1 MSSKKNPSNIL
12 TYIENNLICWT
23 SGNEKIDNFVRKMQ
37 LKINNDNEIVFEW
50 ILYNQF
56 NEIKEIGKNG
66 PITVYSAKW
75 KDGPLYKKID
85 TWDNKSYVRDSN
97 KKVALKC
104 LHNSQKFIDSIINEA
119 KKYSINHEA
128 LQTLYGISQ
137 NPDTGDYILVQNNYI
152 WDSKNEKIDD
162 FIQEKQ
168 FKINNYNDEVLE
180 WIPYNQFNE
189 IKLIGTNGPIT
200 VYSAIWKDGPLHKK
214 DKRNYYTRDS
224 NKEVALKCLHKSQ
237 ESVDSLINKA
247 KKYPTKHEAFE
258 AFQVLYGISQNPD
271 TGDYILVLTWTSGN
285 EKIDDFIKERQL
297 EINDHDIMLKW
308 IPYNQFNNIK
318 ETCKNSLITL
328 YSAIWTDGPL
338 YKKNEWNYY
347 TRDSNKE
354 VALKC
359 LHKSQESIV
368 TLIDEAK
375 KYSTNNE
382 AFQVLYG
389 ISQNPNTGNYILVQN
404 NSIKLANWISG
415 NEIFDDF
422 IQEMQLKINNR
433 DDLVFEWIPYD
444 QFNEIKETVT
454 NGLITIYLAIWKD
467 GPLKKNWSDEDNWSD
482 ENYLRDSNREVSL
495 KCLHN
500 SQESINSIINEIKK
514 YPTNHEAFQILYGIS
529 QNPVTGDYILVQN
542 NYIWNSENEKINDF
556 IRERQLIFD
565 FNGVMLEWVPY
576 NQFNEIKETG
586 KNDLITTVYSA
597 IWKDGPLQYFRY
609 KRDSNKVVALK
620 YLYNSQESIDWI
632 INEAKKYPTNHK
644 ALHLTSYEILQIV
657 LYGISQNPVTG
668 DYIFVLNWTSGNEKI
683 DDFIQ
688 KERLKINSR
697 HDGCDGDVV
706 FEWIPYN
713 QFFEIKE
720 TNTNSFI
727 TVYSAIWKN
736 GPLCFNYDM
745 YARSSDK
752 EVALKCLH
760 NSQNSIDY
768 LINEAKKYPTNH
780 KVFQVLYG
788 ISQNPDT
795 GNYILVQDNS
805 INMLNWFSGN
815 EKVDEF
821 IQEKQLKINNDYDI
835 VPEWIPYNQ
844 FFEIKETK
852 TNGLITVY
860 SAIWKNGPLCCNYNA
875 RRSDKEVS
883 LRYLHNSQESIDY
896 LINEA
901 KKYPTNNKEFQV
913 LYGISQN
920 PDTGNYIL
928 VQDNSTNMLNWI
940 SGNDKIDDFIQERQ
954 LKINNYYNVV
964 PEWIPYDQFNEIQ
977 VIGTNG
983 FITVY
988 SAIWKDGPLYKEIN
1002 TWDIWSDGWN
1012 KNYARDSDKKVALI
1026 CLHNSQDS
1034 IEFLL
1039 NKAKKYS
1046 IKHEALFV
1054 LYGISQNSDTN
1065 DYILIQNDPIV
1076 NIANWFNGNEKIDD
1090 FIQEIQSKIDNNGNN
1105 LILEWIPYNQFNEI
1119 KEIGKNGS
1127 ITVYSAIWRDGPLHS
1142 NRYGNYTRNS
1152 NKKIALQNLLNS
1164 QNSVDFFINK
1174 AKKYLN
1180 NLIKCKTYQ
1189 VLYGISQNPKTN
1201 DYILVLTW
1209 TSGNEKIDDFIQEM
1223 QLKINISDDSIEGMF
1238 EWIPYNQFNEI
1249 KETGTNGLITVYS
1262 AIWKDSPLYYGDDEY
1277 EGDSDKEVALKYL
1290 HKSQESIDYLINE
1303 VKIYPT
1309 ILKAF
1314 QALYGISQNPVT
1326 GDYILV
1332 QNYSINLANWI
1343 SGNEKIDDFIQ
1354 KEQLKIN
1361 CSFNNNG
1368 IKIVV
1373 LEWIPYNQFNEIKE
1387 IGTNGLITIYSAIW
1401 KDGPLYCNYD
1411 CDYDDYDYGRYIRDS
1426 GKEVALKYLHKSQES
1441 IDSLINEAKKYPTKY
1456 KAFQILYGISQSPDT
1471 GDYILVQMNYTWDS
1485 GNEKIDDL
1493 IQESQLRI
1501 NDYHDDLVLEWI
1513 PYNQFNGI
1521 KETGTNGL
1529 ITVYSAIWKD
1539 GPLCKKIDIR
1549 TKYYERDSNKKVV
1562 LKCLHNS
1569 QKSIDS
1575 LINKVK
1581 KYPENHKA
1589 LQVLYGISQN
1599 PNTGDYILVQRN
1611 CVWDSGNEKIDN
1623 FIQESRLK
1631 INNNSNI
1638 VLEWIPYNQFN
1649 EIKESDTN
1657 SFITIYSAI
1666 WRDGPLYIKW
1676 NNYTRDSNKKV
1687 ALKYLHNSQNF
1698 VDVLI
1703 NKAEEYVT
1711 KLFDIA
1717 IYDIYGISQDPKT
1730 NNYILVLAW
1739 ISGNEKIDD
1748 FIWEMQSE
1756 NSKNIN
1762 NRVFEWIPYN
1772 QFNEIKETGTNGLM
1786 AVYSAI
1792 WRDGPLYVKKEYYS
1806 RDSNKKVV
1814 LKCLN
1819 KSQQSIDSI
1828 INKVRKYLTNMH
1840 DRENWD
1846 IYGISQDSNTNDY
1859 ILVLKLVSGNEKI
1872 DGFIKEMQL
1881 NSKNDLLFKWI
1892 PYGQFSKIKEISKNN
1907 SITIYSAVWTDGGL
1921 LQFENYYSEDMEDLD
1936 EEVALKLFH
1945 SSQDPIDSLINEV
1958 KKYSASK
1965 FNEEF
1970 LEIYGIS
1977 RNPDT
1982 NDYILA
1988 QKNFTWVSGNKK
2000 IDDFIQEMQL
2010 KINNYEDVIFE
2021 WIPYYQ
2027 FDHIKETSKN
2037 SLVTVHSAVWRD
2049 GPLHY
2054 HHGGYTRDSNKEVAL
2069 KYLHNSE
2076 NSIDFLINKAKK
2088 YSTKYGASF
2097 VLYGISQNPNTDPNK
2112 IIALKCLH
2120 NSQNI
2125 NNKILNEI
2133 KNFPINKRSNI
2144 LSIYGI
2150 SQNPNTKEYII
2161 VFKYAKKG
2169 NFNNWINKNYEY
2181 FNWQDK
2187 LSVLDNIICGL
2198 KEIHQKKHIHHD
2210 FHTGNVLFLS
2220 EKIYNF
2226 SNYISISDMGLFGE
2240 VGNKDET
2247 KIYGVMPYV
2256 APEVLRGELYT
2267 QAADIYSLDPNNRP
2281 NIIEVDDLI
2290 TSFYKSSGVDFFI
2303 VENEEIEVQFNEAEK
2318 YRKSNLSSIKN
2329 YQAAIHPQAIYVSR
2343 LLNPFIEDLPK
2354 YNDNSKC

>member
-12 TYIENNLICWT
+12 TYIENNLI
-23 SGNEKIDNFVRKMQ
+23 F
-37 LKINNDNEIVFEW
+37 
-50 ILYNQF
+50 
-56 NEIKEIGKNG
+56 
-66 PITVYSAKW
+66 
-75 KDGPLYKKID
+75 
-85 TWDNKSYVRDSN
+85 
-97 KKVALKC
+97 ALKC

-128 LQTLYGISQ
+128 LQTL
-137 NPDTGDYILVQNNYI
+137 
-152 WDSKNEKIDD
+152 
-162 FIQEKQ
+162 
-168 FKINNYNDEVLE
+168 
-180 WIPYNQFNE
+180 
-189 IKLIGTNGPIT
+189 
-200 VYSAIWKDGPLHKK
+200 
-214 DKRNYYTRDS
+214 DS

-258 AFQVLYGISQNPD
+258 AFQVL
-271 TGDYILVLTWTSGN
+271 
-285 EKIDDFIKERQL
+285 
-297 EINDHDIMLKW
+297 
-308 IPYNQFNNIK
+308 
-318 ETCKNSLITL
+318 
-328 YSAIWTDGPL
+328 
-338 YKKNEWNYY
+338 
-347 TRDSNKE
+347 DSNKE

-382 AFQVLYG
+382 AFQVL
-389 ISQNPNTGNYILVQN
+389 
-404 NSIKLANWISG
+404 
-415 NEIFDDF
+415 
-422 IQEMQLKINNR
+422 

-542 NYIWNSENEKINDF
+542 NYIWNK
-556 IRERQLIFD
+556 
-565 FNGVMLEWVPY
+565 
-576 NQFNEIKETG
+576 
-586 KNDLITTVYSA
+586 
-597 IWKDGPLQYFRY
+597 
-609 KRDSNKVVALK
+609 
-620 YLYNSQESIDWI
+620 SIDWI

-644 ALHLTSYEILQIV
+644 ALHLTS
-657 LYGISQNPVTG
+657 
-668 DYIFVLNWTSGNEKI
+668 
-683 DDFIQ
+683 
-688 KERLKINSR
+688 
-697 HDGCDGDVV
+697 
-706 FEWIPYN
+706 
-713 QFFEIKE
+713 
-720 TNTNSFI
+720 
-727 TVYSAIWKN
+727 
-736 GPLCFNYDM
+736 
-745 YARSSDK
+745 
-752 EVALKCLH
+752 
-760 NSQNSIDY
+760 
-768 LINEAKKYPTNH
+768 
-780 KVFQVLYG
+780 
-788 ISQNPDT
+788 
-795 GNYILVQDNS
+795 
-805 INMLNWFSGN
+805 
-815 EKVDEF
+815 
-821 IQEKQLKINNDYDI
+821 
-835 VPEWIPYNQ
+835 
-844 FFEIKETK
+844 
-852 TNGLITVY
+852 
-860 SAIWKNGPLCCNYNA
+860 
-875 RRSDKEVS
+875 RSDKEVS

-1142 NRYGNYTRNS
+1142 NR
-1152 NKKIALQNLLNS
+1152 
-1164 QNSVDFFINK
+1164 
-1174 AKKYLN
+1174 
-1180 NLIKCKTYQ
+1180 
-1189 VLYGISQNPKTN
+1189 
-1201 DYILVLTW
+1201 
-1209 TSGNEKIDDFIQEM
+1209 
-1223 QLKINISDDSIEGMF
+1223 DDSIE
-1238 EWIPYNQFNEI
+1238 
-1249 KETGTNGLITVYS
+1249 

-1314 QALYGISQNPVT
+1314 QALY
-1326 GDYILV
+1326 
-1332 QNYSINLANWI
+1332 
-1343 SGNEKIDDFIQ
+1343 
-1354 KEQLKIN
+1354 
-1361 CSFNNNG
+1361 
-1368 IKIVV
+1368 
-1373 LEWIPYNQFNEIKE
+1373 
-1387 IGTNGLITIYSAIW
+1387 
-1401 KDGPLYCNYD
+1401 
-1411 CDYDDYDYGRYIRDS
+1411 IRDS

-1456 KAFQILYGISQSPDT
+1456 KAFQIL
-1471 GDYILVQMNYTWDS
+1471 
-1485 GNEKIDDL
+1485 
-1493 IQESQLRI
+1493 
-1501 NDYHDDLVLEWI
+1501 
-1513 PYNQFNGI
+1513 
-1521 KETGTNGL
+1521 
-1529 ITVYSAIWKD
+1529 
-1539 GPLCKKIDIR
+1539 
-1549 TKYYERDSNKKVV
+1549 DSNKKVV

-1589 LQVLYGISQN
+1589 LQVL
-1599 PNTGDYILVQRN
+1599 
-1611 CVWDSGNEKIDN
+1611 
-1623 FIQESRLK
+1623 
-1631 INNNSNI
+1631 
-1638 VLEWIPYNQFN
+1638 
-1649 EIKESDTN
+1649 
-1657 SFITIYSAI
+1657 
-1666 WRDGPLYIKW
+1666 
-1676 NNYTRDSNKKV
+1676 DSNKKV

-1703 NKAEEYVT
+1703 NKAEEY
-1711 KLFDIA
+1711 
-1717 IYDIYGISQDPKT
+1717 
-1730 NNYILVLAW
+1730 
-1739 ISGNEKIDD
+1739 
-1748 FIWEMQSE
+1748 
-1756 NSKNIN
+1756 
-1762 NRVFEWIPYN
+1762 
-1772 QFNEIKETGTNGLM
+1772 
-1786 AVYSAI
+1786 
-1792 WRDGPLYVKKEYYS
+1792 EYYS

-1958 KKYSASK
+1958 KKYSAK
-1965 FNEEF
+1965 
-1970 LEIYGIS
+1970 
-1977 RNPDT
+1977 
-1982 NDYILA
+1982 
-1988 QKNFTWVSGNKK
+1988 
-2000 IDDFIQEMQL
+2000 
-2010 KINNYEDVIFE
+2010 
-2021 WIPYYQ
+2021 
-2027 FDHIKETSKN
+2027 TSKN

-2097 VLYGISQNPNTDPNK
+2097 VLYGISQNPNTN
-2112 IIALKCLH
+2112 A
-2120 NSQNI
+2120 
-2125 NNKILNEI
+2125 I
-2133 KNFPINKRSNI
+2133 KNK
-2144 LSIYGI
+2144 
-2150 SQNPNTKEYII
+2150 
-2161 VFKYAKKG
+2161 
-2169 NFNNWINKNYEY
+2169 
-2181 FNWQDK
+2181 
-2187 LSVLDNIICGL
+2187 
-2198 KEIHQKKHIHHD
+2198 
-2210 FHTGNVLFLS
+2210 
-2220 EKIYNF
+2220 
-2226 SNYISISDMGLFGE
+2226 
-2240 VGNKDET
+2240 
-2247 KIYGVMPYV
+2247 
-2256 APEVLRGELYT
+2256 
-2267 QAADIYSLDPNNRP
+2267 
-2281 NIIEVDDLI
+2281 
-2290 TSFYKSSGVDFFI
+2290 
-2303 VENEEIEVQFNEAEK
+2303 
-2318 YRKSNLSSIKN
+2318 
-2329 YQAAIHPQAIYVSR
+2329 
-2343 LLNPFIEDLPK
+2343 
-2354 YNDNSKC
+2354 